1 MPVSASGPDR
11 PNDRVQR
18 EVEEILEKKGRRES
32 ASPLRLARA
41 PVRARA
47 SWLRISP
54 GLLMLGALLL
64 ILLALALRD
73 RAMPLVVG
81 ALVLFTAGYVWSMQ
95 RRNLSRRY
103 GPARSSGKPEV
114 YWRGEPVSQ
123 RKPIGKSNVVPF
135 KETPAAKVKKKFG
148 RR

>member
-18 EVEEILEKKGRRES
+18 EAEEILAKTGKRPM
-32 ASPLRLARA
+32 PLQVARA
-41 PVRARA
+41 PVRAKPSR
-47 SWLRISP
+47 LRFSP

-73 RAMPLVVG
+73 RAMPLVLG
-81 ALVLFTAGYVWSMQ
+81 SLVLFTAGYVWSMQ
-95 RRNLSRRY
+95 RRNFSRRSRPVRT
-103 GPARSSGKPEV
+103 GGKPEV

-123 RKPIGKSNVVPF
+123 RKPVGKSNVVPF
-135 KETPAAKVKKKFG
+135 KETPAGKVRKKFG